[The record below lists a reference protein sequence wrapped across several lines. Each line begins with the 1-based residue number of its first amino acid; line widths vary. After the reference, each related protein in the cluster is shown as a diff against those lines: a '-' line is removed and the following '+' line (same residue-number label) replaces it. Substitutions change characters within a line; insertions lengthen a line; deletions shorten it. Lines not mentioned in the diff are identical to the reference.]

1 MEQLTELQ
9 AKALRL
15 LLDNEGSLYTDDRR
29 ITREI
34 YQVLI
39 DLEKMDYVFGIGGG
53 AVGILPLGDM
63 ALAEYEA
70 SPAPDD
76 VATLKAR
83 IAELEA
89 NLANALEVSRIK
101 GEELAA
107 AIAENEAYRRVL
119 KPFAES
125 VGDADVKASKD
136 DACLGVEMGGH
147 KSDVFVYIETGK
159 LLNAHL
165 RVRHLRDAAEI
176 YAKFEGAGDE

>member
-1 MEQLTELQ
+1 MEKLPEAQHAIMAHFSDLGHAKDITFVHPNEYGDGRAVDALERLGYLQPVDLHYGECWLT
-9 AKALRL
+9 
-15 LLDNEGSLYTDDRR
+15 LLDKGRAYR
-29 ITREI
+29 IAFFPTKDE
-34 YQVLI
+34 
-39 DLEKMDYVFGIGGG
+39 
-53 AVGILPLGDM
+53 
-63 ALAEYEA
+63 
-70 SPAPDD
+70 
-76 VATLKAR
+76 R

-89 NLANALEVSRIK
+89 NLADALEVSRIK

-107 AIAENEAYRRVL
+107 AIAENEEYRAAL

-165 RVRHLRDAAEI
+165 RVRHLRAAAEV
-176 YAKFEGAGDE
+176 YAKFKGAGDE